1 MTYIP
6 YYEGKVYDTAHL
18 RPFNL
23 DLAKAGHPLATYQGE
38 EIRLLRDMD
47 SAWRFDV
54 WRDSKWTARTA
65 EDLNWTLR
73 LAPLAVKDG
82 RPLHVGDVIQSMNC
96 RYDPFKL
103 PEWEA
108 VKVAVDSFRCYLEE
122 NLFIEWRFPKD

>member
-82 RPLHVGDVIQSMNC
+82 RPLHVGDVIEFEGHSYLN
-96 RYDPFKL
+96 
-103 PEWEA
+103 EWFTKIFELKDA
-108 VKVAVDSFRCYLEE
+108 WCITNTSKF
-122 NLFIEWRFPKD
+122 WRFPKD